1 MPLSTGTRLIRS
13 PLRRQQHRGGRIYW
27 ATLAFLLGFAVLI
40 YVISVWYLLP
50 ALDAARGANTA
61 EKKTL
66 AAHARL
72 LLAVVL
78 VILLCGIVLTFR
90 FGRFFF
96 PRRRERQAP
105 TRYVDAWEE
114 AGKRMRTPP
123 HD

>member
-1 MPLSTGTRLIRS
+1 M
-13 PLRRQQHRGGRIYW
+13 
-27 ATLAFLLGFAVLI
+27 AFLLGFAVLI